1 MAKPLPFPVSISP
14 APLAAEDTLFL
25 GPARVLGVR
34 GLMPEVELPDGRVTV
49 AQMALAF
56 PYNFAKGDRLLV
68 VRKDEDTYV
77 IGVLE
82 TQGQI
87 ALRFQGNVKLHAV
100 GGTLELAGDEGLALR
115 SPEVAV
121 HARKM
126 KSFVES
132 MVQKC
137 GDFVQTVRDTLHIQA
152 GEKHE
157 HIAGS
162 SQLQADAHSV
172 LTKGVVTING
182 KEVHLG

>member
-1 MAKPLPFPVSISP
+1 
-14 APLAAEDTLFL
+14 
-25 GPARVLGVR
+25 
-34 GLMPEVELPDGRVTV
+34 
-49 AQMALAF
+49 
-56 PYNFAKGDRLLV
+56 
-68 VRKDEDTYV
+68 
-77 IGVLE
+77 
-82 TQGQI
+82 
-87 ALRFQGNVKLHAV
+87 
-100 GGTLELAGDEGLALR
+100 
-115 SPEVAV
+115 
-121 HARKM
+121 M